1 MEHYDGPAF
10 YRKFPVEP
18 TPEQMDDTTDERS
31 ERQVRLRKER
41 NDRLRLRQQR
51 EEKRETAAQSAAQAV
66 LHQTKQPNRP
76 TTVKPTQAPTASAPT
91 PEEAAAAA
99 SANYRPFAVT
109 QIPKQRSRVWQPAV
123 LRKRYQRLIASF
135 HKDDASFL
143 LYGTAADEAALNA
156 SATDTPTSQAAP
168 TVVFTPDSAA
178 TASSQAITVR
188 STADVVVQQPASTP
202 VVQAESA
209 TTSATV
215 LSAEPVESVAT
226 SEDKATATDETA
238 ASVAE
243 TAVDEVTPVTSE
255 TPNGGTGSTELSD
268 TAETPVADEPQA
280 MTNDPETDTP
290 DTSEVA
296 SESVADNNNNNE
308 TETVDAAEATTM
320 AADPTESVSTTDQL
334 TSEAEVADDSKT
346 AESTAVVEPAPT
358 EIFYPEQPADTATSQ
373 AYLPVDNQP
382 APVGEVADA
391 ITSDAETVASAAPAD
406 QDDTDANVTEAVEPT
421 ETSADED
428 EPATPVEETA
438 VSSTAPETTSAA
450 TEKPTTAQPAEV
462 TELLRRAEAPESA
475 AAATPEPDQAAT
487 EPETGSAANAGDDD
501 NSAPVEP
508 ESTANTTPQPAKPV
522 IKAKAK
528 PTRGLGHSLGD
539 IMQEEGNDQRNLAL
553 FDRPAA
559 TPAPAEE
566 ATPERGYHFPDLSLL
581 PKPVVPDEEALDE
594 WIEHQAEVLDATL
607 SAFHVDAHVTD
618 WTVGPTVTQFQISLA
633 LGVKVNKIT
642 NLNDDLKLALAAKDI
657 RIEAPI
663 PGKTTVGIEIPNV
676 KSRPVMLSE
685 ILNSAAFKNS
695 ESPLTVALGVDLFG
709 KPQVTDL
716 RKMPHGLIAG
726 ATGSG
731 KSVFINSLLLSILY
745 KATPAQVKLLLIDPK
760 AVEMAPYDAL
770 PHLLSPVISDPK
782 AAAAA
787 LKWVVTEM
795 DERYEKLAAAGVRN
809 IEQFNDRAD
818 ANDEPS
824 LKMPYIVIIIDELAD
839 LMMMAASEVQDYIVR
854 ITQKARAAGIHLL
867 VATQRPSVDIVTGTI
882 KNNIPTRIAF
892 MVSSQ
897 IDSRTILDTAGAENL
912 LGRGD
917 MLYLGNGAS
926 QPMRLQGAFV
936 ESEVDGVT
944 DFVRTQ
950 GQPHYAFEPK
960 GLLQRETAEEN
971 QDELLPKVLEYIAQE
986 KSVSTS
992 KLQRVFSIGY
1002 NRAANLI
1009 DDLEQHHY
1017 VSPQHGSKPREVY
1030 LTPEDLGKD
1039 LPEPHDQGAP
1049 FSS

>member
-10 YRKFPVEP
+10 FRKFAVKPS
-18 TPEQMDDTTDERS
+18 PEQLEDTTHERAQRS
-31 ERQVRLRKER
+31 VNQRRER
-41 NDRLRLRQQR
+41 NDRLRQR
-51 EEKRETAAQSAAQAV
+51 EAREAERKQAEQPRAAAPATPTPAEPEVAPSSAAD
-66 LHQTKQPNRP
+66 
-76 TTVKPTQAPTASAPT
+76 
-91 PEEAAAAA
+91 
-99 SANYRPFAVT
+99 NYRPFQVT
-109 QIPKQRSRVWQPAV
+109 PIPKQLHWSQPTSESR
-123 LRKRYQRLIASF
+123 RRYRRLVASLE
-135 HKDDASFL
+135 KTDRSFL
-143 LYGTAADEAALNA
+143 LFGAADDNVAPE
-156 SATDTPTSQAAP
+156 TPVATSQASQPTADTNEPVESQNSAAQSESMTGDTASVEKRRSAESASTTESATANAAATTAP
-168 TVVFTPDSAA
+168 ATDSDQTTASSSSSDQMESAKSVTADSSAAA
-178 TASSQAITVR
+178 TASVETETELKTTATESASQPVAATDESVRSTPVTPAAPTEVFYPTQPRSVETANEPENHDRVATVASDSRAGDYLPVGTVKSAPTDQTAPANDQATANLTTPDAVMSTSDSESAASQATTSAAPAQPHVSSAAIVR
-188 STADVVVQQPASTP
+188 STAHLVVS
-202 VVQAESA
+202 SA
-209 TTSATV
+209 AGV
-215 LSAEPVESVAT
+215 P
-226 SEDKATATDETA
+226 
-238 ASVAE
+238 ASVASASHQPAV
-243 TAVDEVTPVTSE
+243 TAD
-255 TPNGGTGSTELSD
+255 STANHLS
-268 TAETPVADEPQA
+268 T
-280 MTNDPETDTP
+280 
-290 DTSEVA
+290 
-296 SESVADNNNNNE
+296 SVADLG
-308 TETVDAAEATTM
+308 TSASAA
-320 AADPTESVSTTDQL
+320 
-334 TSEAEVADDSKT
+334 TS
-346 AESTAVVEPAPT
+346 
-358 EIFYPEQPADTATSQ
+358 QTATS
-373 AYLPVDNQP
+373 A
-382 APVGEVADA
+382 
-391 ITSDAETVASAAPAD
+391 
-406 QDDTDANVTEAVEPT
+406 
-421 ETSADED
+421 
-428 EPATPVEETA
+428 A
-438 VSSTAPETTSAA
+438 VSSEDPASSVSASNQ
-450 TEKPTTAQPAEV
+450 AQRPAEV
-462 TELLRRAEAPESA
+462 NQLLDRANADQTAPRSTAPSA
-475 AAATPEPDQAAT
+475 AK
-487 EPETGSAANAGDDD
+487 S
-501 NSAPVEP
+501 S
-508 ESTANTTPQPAKPV
+508 AKP
-522 IKAKAK
+522 KAK
-528 PTRGLGHSLGD
+528 PARGLGHSLGD

-553 FDRPAA
+553 FDRPDA
-559 TPAPAEE
+559 TPATTE
-566 ATPERGYHFPDLSLL
+566 AAADQSERGYHFPDVSLL

-685 ILNSAAFKNS
+685 ILNSPAFKNS

-731 KSVFINSLLLSILY
+731 KSGFINSLLLSILY
-745 KATPAQVKLLLIDPK
+745 KATPKQVKLLLIDPK

-795 DERYEKLAAAGVRN
+795 DQRYEKLAAAGVRN

-897 IDSRTILDTAGAENL
+897 IDSRTILDTAGAESL

-936 ESEVDGVT
+936 ESEVDAIT

-950 GQPHYAFEPK
+950 GKPHYAFEPK

-971 QDELLPKVLEYIAQE
+971 QDELLPKVLDYIAQE

-1009 DDLEQHHY
+1009 DDLEKSHY

-1039 LPEPHDQGAP
+1039 LPEPHDKDAP

>member
-10 YRKFPVEP
+10 YRKFPVKP

-41 NDRLRLRQQR
+41 GERIQLREQR
-51 EEKRETAAQSAAQAV
+51 ERQREQQ
-66 LHQTKQPNRP
+66 
-76 TTVKPTQAPTASAPT
+76 
-91 PEEAAAAA
+91 AAA
-99 SANYRPFAVT
+99 SAQAALQQAKPQQSAATTAQRQTTTADVPDYRPFVVT
-109 QIPKQRSRVWQPAV
+109 QVPRQLHWNQTTAKSRQRYR
-123 LRKRYQRLIASF
+123 RLIKQL
-135 HKDDASFL
+135 HKTDQSFL
-143 LYGTAADEAALNA
+143 LFGAATNTDVADSTSVDAVSLPSGQAVLLSEAAPAATTDSAAPTEILRPTATAVTPSTDYLPVGTVVETPAADAEVAEQPVSTAADE
-156 SATDTPTSQAAP
+156 
-168 TVVFTPDSAA
+168 
-178 TASSQAITVR
+178 
-188 STADVVVQQPASTP
+188 
-202 VVQAESA
+202 
-209 TTSATV
+209 
-215 LSAEPVESVAT
+215 
-226 SEDKATATDETA
+226 
-238 ASVAE
+238 
-243 TAVDEVTPVTSE
+243 
-255 TPNGGTGSTELSD
+255 
-268 TAETPVADEPQA
+268 
-280 MTNDPETDTP
+280 
-290 DTSEVA
+290 
-296 SESVADNNNNNE
+296 
-308 TETVDAAEATTM
+308 
-320 AADPTESVSTTDQL
+320 
-334 TSEAEVADDSKT
+334 
-346 AESTAVVEPAPT
+346 
-358 EIFYPEQPADTATSQ
+358 
-373 AYLPVDNQP
+373 
-382 APVGEVADA
+382 
-391 ITSDAETVASAAPAD
+391 
-406 QDDTDANVTEAVEPT
+406 
-421 ETSADED
+421 
-428 EPATPVEETA
+428 
-438 VSSTAPETTSAA
+438 
-450 TEKPTTAQPAEV
+450 PAEV
-462 TELLRRAEAPESA
+462 TRESVAENVGPKPTEQSREVSALLDRAMSDDTTPNQSKSA
-475 AAATPEPDQAAT
+475 ASVDNKPAPAT
-487 EPETGSAANAGDDD
+487 
-501 NSAPVEP
+501 V
-508 ESTANTTPQPAKPV
+508 KP
-522 IKAKAK
+522 KAK
-528 PTRGLGHSLGD
+528 PARGLGHSLGD

-553 FDRPAA
+553 FDRP
-559 TPAPAEE
+559 TAPAEAE
-566 ATPERGYHFPDLSLL
+566 PSAVSDRGYHFPDISLL
-581 PKPVVPDEEALDE
+581 PKPVVPDEAALDE

-618 WTVGPTVTQFQISLA
+618 WTVGPTVTQFQISLS

-663 PGKTTVGIEIPNV
+663 PGKTTVGIEIPNL
-676 KSRPVMLSE
+676 KSRPVMLAE
-685 ILNSAAFKNS
+685 ILNSPAFQKS

-709 KPQVTDL
+709 QPQVTDL

-745 KATPAQVKLLLIDPK
+745 KATPQQVKLLLIDPK

-818 ANDEPS
+818 ANEEPG

-936 ESEVDGVT
+936 ESEVDAIT

-971 QDELLPKVLEYIAQE
+971 QDELLPKVLDYIAQE
-986 KSVSTS
+986 KTVSTS

-1030 LTPEDLGKD
+1030 LTPDDLGKD
-1039 LPEPHDQGAP
+1039 LPEPHDQDAP

>member
-1 MEHYDGPAF
+1 M
-10 YRKFPVEP
+10 
-18 TPEQMDDTTDERS
+18 T
-31 ERQVRLRKER
+31 
-41 NDRLRLRQQR
+41 
-51 EEKRETAAQSAAQAV
+51 
-66 LHQTKQPNRP
+66 
-76 TTVKPTQAPTASAPT
+76 
-91 PEEAAAAA
+91 
-99 SANYRPFAVT
+99 
-109 QIPKQRSRVWQPAV
+109 
-123 LRKRYQRLIASF
+123 
-135 HKDDASFL
+135 
-143 LYGTAADEAALNA
+143 
-156 SATDTPTSQAAP
+156 
-168 TVVFTPDSAA
+168 
-178 TASSQAITVR
+178 
-188 STADVVVQQPASTP
+188 
-202 VVQAESA
+202 
-209 TTSATV
+209 
-215 LSAEPVESVAT
+215 AT
-226 SEDKATATDETA
+226 SEA
-238 ASVAE
+238 
-243 TAVDEVTPVTSE
+243 
-255 TPNGGTGSTELSD
+255 
-268 TAETPVADEPQA
+268 
-280 MTNDPETDTP
+280 
-290 DTSEVA
+290 
-296 SESVADNNNNNE
+296 
-308 TETVDAAEATTM
+308 
-320 AADPTESVSTTDQL
+320 
-334 TSEAEVADDSKT
+334 
-346 AESTAVVEPAPT
+346 APT
-358 EIFYPEQPADTATSQ
+358 EIFYPTAPIADAKVAASTELASQATSTAVNGVGDYLPVGTVKTTATS
-373 AYLPVDNQP
+373 AT
-382 APVGEVADA
+382 A
-391 ITSDAETVASAAPAD
+391 TVASDAAPVSESS
-406 QDDTDANVTEAVEPT
+406 TSEASAGEAASDETTTT
-421 ETSADED
+421 ETAKTHS
-428 EPATPVEETA
+428 ETN
-438 VSSTAPETTSAA
+438 
-450 TEKPTTAQPAEV
+450 Q
-462 TELLRRAEAPESA
+462 PESA
-475 AAATPEPDQAAT
+475 ASHAAIVRSTAHLVVS
-487 EPETGSAANAGDDD
+487 SAAGVPASVAA
-501 NSAPVEP
+501 NSAHPAVVP
-508 ESTANTTPQPAKPV
+508 DTTVATTPDKATIKPAVQPSTNVAPTDKTDKQTTTDANKRPAEVDQLLDRANARATTPTSSAQRPAKP
-522 IKAKAK
+522 KAK
-528 PTRGLGHSLGD
+528 PSRGLGHSLGD

-553 FDRPAA
+553 FDRPE
-559 TPAPAEE
+559 TPETTANTEDAEQS
-566 ATPERGYHFPDLSLL
+566 ERGYHFPGVDLL

-594 WIEHQAEVLDATL
+594 WIEHQAEVLDETL
-607 SAFHVDAHVTD
+607 SAFHVDAHVSD

-663 PGKTTVGIEIPNV
+663 PGKSTVGIEIPNL

-685 ILNSAAFKNS
+685 ILNSPAFQKS

-709 KPQVTDL
+709 QPQVTDL

-760 AVEMAPYDAL
+760 TVEMAPYDAL

-795 DERYEKLAAAGVRN
+795 DQRYEKLAAAGVRN

-936 ESEVDGVT
+936 ESEVDAIT

-950 GQPHYAFEPK
+950 GKPHYAFEPK

-971 QDELLPKVLEYIAQE
+971 QDDLLPKVLEYIAQE
-986 KSVSTS
+986 KTVSTS

-1030 LTPEDLGKD
+1030 LTPDDLGKD
-1039 LPEPHDQGAP
+1039 LPEPHD
-1049 FSS
+1049 

>member
-10 YRKFPVEP
+10 YRKFPVKP

-41 NDRLRLRQQR
+41 GERIQLREQR
-51 EEKRETAAQSAAQAV
+51 ERQREQQ
-66 LHQTKQPNRP
+66 
-76 TTVKPTQAPTASAPT
+76 
-91 PEEAAAAA
+91 AAA
-99 SANYRPFAVT
+99 SAQAALQQAKPQQSAATTAQRQTTTADVPDYRPFVVT
-109 QIPKQRSRVWQPAV
+109 QVPRQLHWNQTTAKSRQRYR
-123 LRKRYQRLIASF
+123 RLIKQL
-135 HKDDASFL
+135 HKTDQSFL
-143 LYGTAADEAALNA
+143 LFGAATNTDVADSTSVDAVSLPSGQAVLLSEAAPAATTDSAAPTEILRPTATAVTPSTDYLPVGTVVETPATDAEVAEQPASTAADE
-156 SATDTPTSQAAP
+156 
-168 TVVFTPDSAA
+168 
-178 TASSQAITVR
+178 
-188 STADVVVQQPASTP
+188 
-202 VVQAESA
+202 
-209 TTSATV
+209 
-215 LSAEPVESVAT
+215 
-226 SEDKATATDETA
+226 
-238 ASVAE
+238 
-243 TAVDEVTPVTSE
+243 
-255 TPNGGTGSTELSD
+255 
-268 TAETPVADEPQA
+268 
-280 MTNDPETDTP
+280 
-290 DTSEVA
+290 
-296 SESVADNNNNNE
+296 
-308 TETVDAAEATTM
+308 
-320 AADPTESVSTTDQL
+320 
-334 TSEAEVADDSKT
+334 
-346 AESTAVVEPAPT
+346 
-358 EIFYPEQPADTATSQ
+358 
-373 AYLPVDNQP
+373 
-382 APVGEVADA
+382 
-391 ITSDAETVASAAPAD
+391 
-406 QDDTDANVTEAVEPT
+406 
-421 ETSADED
+421 
-428 EPATPVEETA
+428 
-438 VSSTAPETTSAA
+438 
-450 TEKPTTAQPAEV
+450 PAEV
-462 TELLRRAEAPESA
+462 TRESMTGNVSSKPTEQSREVSALLDRAMSDDTTPNQSKSA
-475 AAATPEPDQAAT
+475 ASVDNKPAPAT
-487 EPETGSAANAGDDD
+487 
-501 NSAPVEP
+501 V
-508 ESTANTTPQPAKPV
+508 KP
-522 IKAKAK
+522 KAK
-528 PTRGLGHSLGD
+528 PARGLGHSLGD

-553 FDRPAA
+553 FDRP
-559 TPAPAEE
+559 TAPAEAE
-566 ATPERGYHFPDLSLL
+566 PSAVSDRGYHFPDISLL
-581 PKPVVPDEEALDE
+581 PKPVVPDEAALDE

-663 PGKTTVGIEIPNV
+663 PGKTTVGIEIPNL
-676 KSRPVMLSE
+676 KSCPVMLAE
-685 ILNSAAFKNS
+685 ILNSPAFQKS

-709 KPQVTDL
+709 QPQVTDL

-745 KATPAQVKLLLIDPK
+745 KATPQQVKLLLIDPK

-818 ANDEPS
+818 ANEEPG

-936 ESEVDGVT
+936 ESEVDAIT

-971 QDELLPKVLEYIAQE
+971 QDELLPKVLDYIAQE
-986 KSVSTS
+986 KTVSTS

-1030 LTPEDLGKD
+1030 LTPDDLGKD
-1039 LPEPHDQGAP
+1039 LPEPHDQDAP

>member
-10 YRKFPVEP
+10 FRKFAVKPS
-18 TPEQMDDTTDERS
+18 PEQLEDTTAERAQRS
-31 ERQVRLRKER
+31 VNQRRER
-41 NDRLRLRQQR
+41 NDRLRQR
-51 EEKRETAAQSAAQAV
+51 EEQETQRQAAAQQAHQAAATHVTPESSAA
-66 LHQTKQPNRP
+66 
-76 TTVKPTQAPTASAPT
+76 TTESSASA
-91 PEEAAAAA
+91 E
-99 SANYRPFAVT
+99 NYRPFQVT
-109 QIPKQRSRVWQPAV
+109 PIPKQLHWSHPTAKSR
-123 LRKRYQRLIASF
+123 RRYRRLIASLR
-135 HKDDASFL
+135 KDESSFFL
-143 LYGTAADEAALNA
+143 FGSADETVDTVATVANHSVDDQTHTATAAVSATSATDSAAVHADAVASQATVKSSVAATSSVTDSATLTVPQSAAVKEAAPTEVFYPTSAQSTATEPADSVA
-156 SATDTPTSQAAP
+156 SATSMSSSAADYLPVGMDRTTTVSEASQSADTTPTSAA
-168 TVVFTPDSAA
+168 TSAASAREATSAAVHVSSAAVVRSTGHLVVSSAAGVPASVASAKHHPAVTATATAKQVSTSVADLGAASSAAVTTSSADTTPVSSAA
-178 TASSQAITVR
+178 T
-188 STADVVVQQPASTP
+188 
-202 VVQAESA
+202 
-209 TTSATV
+209 
-215 LSAEPVESVAT
+215 
-226 SEDKATATDETA
+226 
-238 ASVAE
+238 
-243 TAVDEVTPVTSE
+243 
-255 TPNGGTGSTELSD
+255 
-268 TAETPVADEPQA
+268 
-280 MTNDPETDTP
+280 
-290 DTSEVA
+290 
-296 SESVADNNNNNE
+296 
-308 TETVDAAEATTM
+308 
-320 AADPTESVSTTDQL
+320 DQRP
-334 TSEAEVADDSKT
+334 AEVDRLLDRAQADDSK
-346 AESTAVVEPAPT
+346 
-358 EIFYPEQPADTATSQ
+358 
-373 AYLPVDNQP
+373 
-382 APVGEVADA
+382 
-391 ITSDAETVASAAPAD
+391 AAK
-406 QDDTDANVTEAVEPT
+406 T
-421 ETSADED
+421 
-428 EPATPVEETA
+428 
-438 VSSTAPETTSAA
+438 
-450 TEKPTTAQPAEV
+450 
-462 TELLRRAEAPESA
+462 
-475 AAATPEPDQAAT
+475 
-487 EPETGSAANAGDDD
+487 
-501 NSAPVEP
+501 
-508 ESTANTTPQPAKPV
+508 PAKS
-522 IKAKAK
+522 KAK
-528 PTRGLGHSLGD
+528 PSRGLGHSLGD

-553 FDRPAA
+553 FDRP
-559 TPAPAEE
+559 TTDTAPANDNDE
-566 ATPERGYHFPDLSLL
+566 TSTRGYHFPSVDLL

-795 DERYEKLAAAGVRN
+795 DQRYEKLAAAGVRN

-897 IDSRTILDTAGAENL
+897 IDSRTILDTAGAESL

-936 ESEVDGVT
+936 ESEVDAIT

-950 GQPHYAFEPK
+950 GKPHYAFEPK

-986 KSVSTS
+986 KTVSTS

-1009 DDLEQHHY
+1009 DDLEQSHY

-1030 LTPEDLGKD
+1030 LTPDDLSKD
-1039 LPEPHDQGAP
+1039 LPEPHDKDAP

>member
-10 YRKFPVEP
+10 YRKFPVKP

-41 NDRLRLRQQR
+41 GERLQLREQR
-51 EEKRETAAQSAAQAV
+51 ERQREQQ
-66 LHQTKQPNRP
+66 
-76 TTVKPTQAPTASAPT
+76 
-91 PEEAAAAA
+91 AAA
-99 SANYRPFAVT
+99 SAQAALQQAKPQQSTATTAQRQTTTADVPDYRPFVVT
-109 QIPKQRSRVWQPAV
+109 QVPRQLHWNQTTAKSRQRYR
-123 LRKRYQRLIASF
+123 RLIKQL
-135 HKDDASFL
+135 HKTDQSFL
-143 LYGTAADEAALNA
+143 LFGAATNTDVADSTSVDAVSLPSGQAVLLSEAAPAATTDSAAPTEILRPTATAVTPSTDYLPVGTVVETPATDAEVAEQPASTAADE
-156 SATDTPTSQAAP
+156 
-168 TVVFTPDSAA
+168 
-178 TASSQAITVR
+178 
-188 STADVVVQQPASTP
+188 
-202 VVQAESA
+202 
-209 TTSATV
+209 
-215 LSAEPVESVAT
+215 
-226 SEDKATATDETA
+226 
-238 ASVAE
+238 
-243 TAVDEVTPVTSE
+243 
-255 TPNGGTGSTELSD
+255 
-268 TAETPVADEPQA
+268 
-280 MTNDPETDTP
+280 
-290 DTSEVA
+290 
-296 SESVADNNNNNE
+296 
-308 TETVDAAEATTM
+308 
-320 AADPTESVSTTDQL
+320 
-334 TSEAEVADDSKT
+334 
-346 AESTAVVEPAPT
+346 
-358 EIFYPEQPADTATSQ
+358 
-373 AYLPVDNQP
+373 
-382 APVGEVADA
+382 
-391 ITSDAETVASAAPAD
+391 
-406 QDDTDANVTEAVEPT
+406 
-421 ETSADED
+421 
-428 EPATPVEETA
+428 
-438 VSSTAPETTSAA
+438 
-450 TEKPTTAQPAEV
+450 PAEV
-462 TELLRRAEAPESA
+462 TRESVAENVGPKPAEQSREVSALLDRAMSDDTTPNQSKSA
-475 AAATPEPDQAAT
+475 ASVDNKPAPAT
-487 EPETGSAANAGDDD
+487 
-501 NSAPVEP
+501 V
-508 ESTANTTPQPAKPV
+508 KP
-522 IKAKAK
+522 KAK
-528 PTRGLGHSLGD
+528 PARGLGHSLGD

-553 FDRPAA
+553 FDRP
-559 TPAPAEE
+559 TAPAETE
-566 ATPERGYHFPDLSLL
+566 PSVVSDRGYHFPDISLL
-581 PKPVVPDEEALDE
+581 PKPVVPDEAALDE

-663 PGKTTVGIEIPNV
+663 PGKTTVGIEIPNS
-676 KSRPVMLSE
+676 KSRPVMLAE
-685 ILNSAAFKNS
+685 ILNSPAFQKS

-709 KPQVTDL
+709 QPQVTDL

-745 KATPAQVKLLLIDPK
+745 KATPQQVKLLLIDPK

-818 ANDEPS
+818 ANEEPG

-936 ESEVDGVT
+936 ESEVDAIT

-971 QDELLPKVLEYIAQE
+971 QDELLPKVLDYIAQE
-986 KSVSTS
+986 KTVSTS

-1030 LTPEDLGKD
+1030 LTPDDLGKD
-1039 LPEPHDQGAP
+1039 LPEPHDQDAP

>member
-76 TTVKPTQAPTASAPT
+76 TTTKPTPAPTASAPT

-135 HKDDASFL
+135 RKDDASFL

-156 SATDTPTSQAAP
+156 PATDTPASQAAP
-168 TVVFTPDSAA
+168 TVIFTPDSAA
-178 TASSQAITVR
+178 TASSQAVTVR
-188 STADVVVQQPASTP
+188 STADVVVQQPATTP
-202 VVQAESA
+202 VVQAETAANSA
-209 TTSATV
+209 AALSTEPADLIAATV
-215 LSAEPVESVAT
+215 
-226 SEDKATATDETA
+226 DETTPTDDTTVA
-238 ASVAE
+238 VAE
-243 TAVDEVTPVTSE
+243 TAVDESTPLTSE
-255 TPNGGTGSTELSD
+255 TSDEVTSTESSD
-268 TAETPVADEPQA
+268 VDEAPVTDESQVT
-280 MTNDPETDTP
+280 TNDPETDTL
-290 DTSEVA
+290 DSSEAA
-296 SESVADNNNNNE
+296 SESVADNNNNE
-308 TETVDAAEATTM
+308 TETVDAAETTTV
-320 AADPTESVSTTDQL
+320 AAAPTETVPTTDQV
-334 TSEAEVADDSKT
+334 TGEAETADVAME
-346 AESTAVVEPAPT
+346 ANNSTTTEPTEVVEPAPT

-373 AYLPVDNQP
+373 AYLPVDNEP
-382 APVGEVADA
+382 MPVGEATDA
-391 ITSDAETVASAAPAD
+391 VVSDSETGTSAASADPAD
-406 QDDTDANVTEAVEPT
+406 SVKDVAKATEPVETP
-421 ETSADED
+421 ADED
-428 EPATPVEETA
+428 ETATTAEETA
-438 VSSTAPETTSAA
+438 VPETPAEPTSMASEA
-450 TEKPTTAQPAEV
+450 STTAQPTEV

-475 AAATPEPDQAAT
+475 AAATPESNQTAA
-487 EPETGSAANAGDDD
+487 EPETATGDDD

-508 ESTANTTPQPAKPV
+508 ESTANATPQPAKPV